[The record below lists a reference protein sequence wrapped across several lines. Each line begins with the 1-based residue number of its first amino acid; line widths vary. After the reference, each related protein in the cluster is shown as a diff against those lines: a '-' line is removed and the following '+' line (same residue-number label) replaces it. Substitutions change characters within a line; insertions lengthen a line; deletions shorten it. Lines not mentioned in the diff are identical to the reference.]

1 MKVFCYAKDC
11 VAVPLTSSGEDK
23 DGINVKHCMI
33 IRGET
38 VRIPQNGKL
47 VVLRKP
53 PKGKELI
60 EFSKHLD
67 LLS

>member
-38 VRIPQNGKL
+38 ENPPKRQVGSL
-47 VVLRKP
+47 LRKP